1 MPRFDAV
8 LFDLDGVLADTAH
21 IHFAA
26 WRRLAEELGIHL
38 EPTFE
43 EKLKGVDRMT
53 SLDLILAQGGPDGP
67 VQRTVE
73 ERRVL
78 ADRKNGYYQA
88 AIAEQ
93 TPDDLLPGARR
104 VLEEVRAAGLKTSL
118 ASASHNAPPLLDQLG
133 IRPLIDAIANPAAV
147 KAPKPAPDL
156 FLEAARLVG
165 VPPERCLGVE
175 DAVAGI
181 ASIKDAGMVAVG
193 IGDPTVL
200 TRADYVV
207 PAIANFYISD
217 FF

>member
-26 WRRLAEELGIHL
+26 WRRLGEELGIHL
-38 EPTFE
+38 EPAFE
-43 EKLKGVDRMT
+43 EKLKGVDRMG
-53 SLDLILAQGGPDGP
+53 SLELILAHGG
-67 VQRTVE
+67 VTRTAE
-73 ERRVL
+73 EKRVL
-78 ADRKNGYYQA
+78 ADRKNGYYTA
-88 AIAEQ
+88 AVAEQ

-104 VLEEVRAAGLKTSL
+104 VLEEARDAGLKIAL
-118 ASASHNAPPLLDQLG
+118 ASASRNAPPLLEQLG
-133 IRPLIDAIANPAAV
+133 IAPLFDAIADPAAV

-165 VPPERCLGVE
+165 VAPDRCLGIE
-175 DAVAGI
+175 DSVAGI
-181 ASIKDAGMVAVG
+181 ISIKDAGMVAVG

-207 PAIANFYISD
+207 PTTAQLHIGD
-217 FF
+217 FL

>member
-26 WRRLAEELGIHL
+26 WRRLGEELGIHL
-38 EPTFE
+38 EPAFE
-43 EKLKGVDRMT
+43 EKLKGVDRMG
-53 SLDLILAQGGPDGP
+53 SLELILAHGR
-67 VQRTVE
+67 VERTAE
-73 ERRVL
+73 EKRVL
-78 ADRKNGYYQA
+78 AERKNGYYTA
-88 AIAEQ
+88 AVAEQ

-104 VLEEVRAAGLKTSL
+104 VLEEVRAAGLKIAL
-118 ASASHNAPPLLDQLG
+118 ASASRNAPPLLQQLG
-133 IRPLIDAIANPAAV
+133 IAPLIDAIADPAAV

-165 VPPERCLGVE
+165 AVPERCLGIE
-175 DAVAGI
+175 DSVAGI
-181 ASIKDAGMVAVG
+181 ISIKDAGMVAVG

-207 PAIANFYISD
+207 PTTEQFHIGD
-217 FF
+217 FL

>member
-26 WRRLAEELGIHL
+26 WRRLGEELGIHL
-38 EPTFE
+38 EPAFE
-43 EKLKGVDRMT
+43 EKLKGVDRMG
-53 SLDLILAQGGPDGP
+53 SLELILAHGR
-67 VQRTVE
+67 VERTAE
-73 ERRVL
+73 EKRVL
-78 ADRKNGYYQA
+78 AERKNGYYTA

-104 VLEEVRAAGLKTSL
+104 VLEEVRAAGLKIAL
-118 ASASHNAPPLLDQLG
+118 ASASRNAPPLLRQLG
-133 IRPLIDAIANPAAV
+133 IAPLIDAIADPAAV

-165 VPPERCLGVE
+165 AAPERCLGIE
-175 DAVAGI
+175 DSVAGI
-181 ASIKDAGMVAVG
+181 ISIKDAGMVAVG

-207 PAIANFYISD
+207 PTTEQFHIGD
-217 FF
+217 FL

>member
-26 WRRLAEELGIHL
+26 WRRLGEELGIHL
-38 EPTFE
+38 EPAFE
-43 EKLKGVDRMT
+43 EKLKGVDRMG
-53 SLDLILAQGGPDGP
+53 SLELILAQGGPQGS
-67 VQRTVE
+67 VTRTAE
-73 ERRVL
+73 EKRVL
-78 ADRKNGYYQA
+78 ADRKNGYYTA

-104 VLEEVRAAGLKTSL
+104 VLEEVRAAGLKIAL
-118 ASASHNAPPLLDQLG
+118 ASASRNAPPLLRQLG
-133 IRPLIDAIANPAAV
+133 IAPLIDAIADPAAV

-165 VPPERCLGVE
+165 AAPDRCLGIE
-175 DAVAGI
+175 DSVAGI
-181 ASIKDAGMVAVG
+181 ISIKDAGMVAVG

-207 PAIANFYISD
+207 PTTEQFHIAD
-217 FF
+217 FL

>member
-26 WRRLAEELGIHL
+26 WRRLAEELGIPL
-38 EPTFE
+38 EPRFE
-43 EKLKGVDRMT
+43 DRLKGVDRMT
-53 SLDLILAQGGPDGP
+53 SLDLILAHGN
-67 VQRTVE
+67 VERTVE

-93 TPDDLLPGARR
+93 SPDDLLPGARR
-104 VLEEVRAAGLKTSL
+104 VLEEVRAAGLKTAL

-165 VPPERCLGVE
+165 VAPGRCLGVE

-181 ASIKDAGMVAVG
+181 TSIKEAGMVAVG
-193 IGDPTVL
+193 IGDPTIL
-200 TRADYVV
+200 TRADHVV
-207 PAIANFYISD
+207 PAIAD
-217 FF
+217 FHIGDYLG